1 MLKDLRHLLSH
12 KGYGPLLAAR
22 FISNLG
28 NGLSPIALAYG
39 VLNLP
44 GSTGADLSLVMAARI
59 TPMILFMLFG
69 GVIGDRFKRNRIVG
83 GADIIGSLIASVSA
97 LSFIFG
103 FASVPLL
110 VLMGGLF
117 GILNA
122 LWWPAMSGVLPE
134 IMPRESL
141 QKANAIISLV
151 SNSGFIIGALIGGTL
166 VTLFGSGWA
175 LLVDSLRFLVAGI
188 LVWFINLPPIGA
200 KEKNSMLHDLKIGWR
215 EFTSRS
221 WVVAVVVGFTFI
233 NLSFEATISVLGPI
247 SFNTGGHGPRDWSF
261 NLAAIT
267 AGMLTGSLIALKI
280 HFPRPL
286 VLGMISIAF
295 TSGWNLTLAM
305 EVTLPVVLVSAF
317 VAGIAIEIFGVAWG
331 SSMQANI
338 PKESYSRV
346 VSYDALGS
354 YALAPIGIAFAG
366 SFAEWMGISR
376 TLYGSALIIL
386 VASLLPLLLKSVRG
400 LRSNLVEQPQ
410 AKEIY

>member
-1 MLKDLRHLLSH
+1 MLKDVRYLASH
-12 KGYGPLLAAR
+12 KGYTPLIAAR

-28 NGLSPIALAYG
+28 NGLSPVALAYG
-39 VLNLP
+39 VLSLP
-44 GSTGADLSLVMAARI
+44 GAKGTDLSLVMAARF
-59 TPMILFMLFG
+59 TPMIIFMLFG

-83 GADIIGSLIASVSA
+83 GADVIGSIIASVSA
-97 LSFIFG
+97 ISFIIG

-110 VLMGGLF
+110 CLMGGLF

-134 IMPRESL
+134 IMPKESL
-141 QKANAIISLV
+141 QKANAIISFV
-151 SNSGFIIGALIGGTL
+151 SNFGFIIGALIGGTV

-175 LLVDSLRFLVAGI
+175 LLVDSLTFMVAGI
-188 LVWFINLPPIGA
+188 LVWFINLPAIEA
-200 KEKNSMLHDLKIGWR
+200 KEKSSMIHDLKIGWR
-215 EFTSRS
+215 EFISRS
-221 WVVAVVVGFTFI
+221 WVVSVVIGFTFI
-233 NLSFEATISVLGPI
+233 NLCFEATISVLGPL

-267 AGMLTGSLIALKI
+267 AGMLIGSVIALKI

-286 VLGMISIAF
+286 VLGMIAIAF

-305 EVTLPVVLVSAF
+305 GIALPVVLVSAF
-317 VAGIAIEIFGVAWG
+317 IAGIAIEIFGVAWG

-366 SFAEWMGISR
+366 PFAEWLGIST
-376 TLYGSALIIL
+376 TLYGCALITL
-386 VASLLPLLLKSVRG
+386 VASLLPLFLKSVRN
-400 LRSNLVEQPQ
+400 LRSNLTEQPL
-410 AKEIY
+410 AEEIF

>member
-1 MLKDLRHLLSH
+1 MLKDVRHLVSH
-12 KGYGPLLAAR
+12 KGYGPLIAAR

-39 VLNLP
+39 VLSLP
-44 GSTGADLSLVMAARI
+44 GSKGTDLSLVMAARI

-83 GADIIGSLIASVSA
+83 GSDIIGSLIASVSA
-97 LSFIFG
+97 ISFIFG

-110 VLMGGLF
+110 CLMGGLF

-134 IMPRESL
+134 IMPKASL

-151 SNSGFIIGALIGGTL
+151 SNFGFIIGALIGGTV

-175 LLVDSLRFLVAGI
+175 LLVDSISFLIAGI
-188 LVWFINLPPIGA
+188 LVWFINLPPIVT
-200 KEKNSMLHDLKIGWR
+200 KEKNSMLHDLRIGWR
-215 EFTSRS
+215 EFVSRS

-233 NLSFEATISVLGPI
+233 NLCFEATISVLGPL

-267 AGMLTGSLIALKI
+267 AGMLIGSFIALKI

-286 VLGMISIAF
+286 VLGMIAIAF
-295 TSGWNLTLAM
+295 TSGWNLSLAM
-305 EVTLPVVLVSAF
+305 GAVLPVVLVSAF
-317 VAGIAIEIFGVAWG
+317 IGGIAIEIFGVAWG

-366 SFAEWMGISR
+366 PLAEWIGIST
-376 TLYGSALIIL
+376 TLYGCAAITL
-386 VASLLPLLLKSVRG
+386 VGAVVPLLLKSVRN
-400 LRSNLVEQPQ
+400 LRSNLNEHPQ
-410 AKEIY
+410 SDM